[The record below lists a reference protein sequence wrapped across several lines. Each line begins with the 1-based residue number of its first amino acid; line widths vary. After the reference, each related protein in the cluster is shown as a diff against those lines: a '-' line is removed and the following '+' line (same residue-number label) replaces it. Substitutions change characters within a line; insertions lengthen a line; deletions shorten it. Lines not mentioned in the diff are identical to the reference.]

1 MAFSDIVTGKY
12 KLAHR
17 GPLPAGKLG
26 EIADVLKLK
35 KKDKDA
41 LMKIGKV
48 YLVHHHAKK
57 GPKKKA

>member
-12 KLAHR
+12 KMAHR
-17 GPLPAGKLG
+17 GPLPASKL
-26 EIADVLKLK
+26 EAVADALKLK

-41 LMKIGKV
+41 LMKTGKV

-57 GPKKKA
+57 SPKKKA

>member
-12 KLAHR
+12 KMAHR

-41 LMKIGKV
+41 HANLTKV
-48 YLVHHHAKK
+48 ELL
-57 GPKKKA
+57 